1 MITRENLTPSFSD
14 AVEFITVP
22 VRITFP
28 DNTELWT
35 TINPQLQ
42 DSYWWIYLFK
52 KMKKGL

>member
-1 MITRENLTPSFSD
+1 MNTIPSTP
-14 AVEFITVP
+14 VEFITVP